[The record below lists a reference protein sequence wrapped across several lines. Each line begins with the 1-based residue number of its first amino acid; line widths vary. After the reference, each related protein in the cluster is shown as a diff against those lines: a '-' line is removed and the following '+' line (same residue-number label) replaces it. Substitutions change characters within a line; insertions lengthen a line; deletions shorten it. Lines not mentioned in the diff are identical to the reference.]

1 MPGTIREYG
10 LEMLAAAGED
20 MTVRR
25 VHAAYFLR
33 LAERACLARRR
44 KAGQESWLDCL
55 EAERANFRAA
65 LAWLDES
72 GDVMSLLGLARAL
85 SWFWC
90 IRGPLDE
97 GRS

>member
-1 MPGTIREYG
+1 MLATIREYG

-20 MTVRR
+20 TTARR
-25 VHAAYFLR
+25 LHAAYFLR
-33 LAERACLARRR
+33 LAERAWPAFRQR
-44 KAGQESWLDCL
+44 AGQEPWLDRL